1 MTWVWD
7 KGDFF
12 FFENTDELMY
22 DVSDLVV
29 LNKQPKDS
37 DV

>member
-12 FFENTDELMY
+12 LENTDELMY
-22 DVSDLVV
+22 DVTDLVV

>member
-1 MTWVWD
+1 MIWVWD

-12 FFENTDELMY
+12 FENIDEFMY
-22 DVSDLVV
+22 DVIDLVV
-29 LNKQPKDS
+29 LNKQFKDS

>member
-12 FFENTDELMY
+12 LENTDELMY
-22 DVSDLVV
+22 DVSVV
-29 LNKQPKDS
+29 FNKQPKDS

>member
-12 FFENTDELMY
+12 FENTDKLMY

-29 LNKQPKDS
+29 LNKYPKDS

>member
-1 MTWVWD
+1 MTWLWD

-12 FFENTDELMY
+12 FEITDELMY

>member
-7 KGDFF
+7 NGEF

>member
-1 MTWVWD
+1 MTWLWD
-7 KGDFF
+7 KEDF

-22 DVSDLVV
+22 DVTDLVV

>member
-7 KGDFF
+7 KGEF

-22 DVSDLVV
+22 DVTDLVV